1 MDYLVKGKII
11 IDVETEISASIEEDA
26 LRKAK
31 EKYKFDFDLSW
42 DIENNNVEQHLSV
55 GEIID

>member
-1 MDYLVKGKII
+1 MDYLVTGKII
-11 IDVETEISASIEEDA
+11 IDVETEISASSEEEA

-42 DIENNNVEQHLSV
+42 DISEGNVEQHLSV
-55 GEIID
+55 GVLKD